1 MQQNNKIKSEMKIL
15 GKILTSAGCMLLG
28 YYLILG
34 AFAIHPYLGGVVIGI
49 AFYALGDIIRDK
61 Y

>member
-1 MQQNNKIKSEMKIL
+1 MKIL
-15 GKILTSAGCMLLG
+15 GKILTSAGCTILG

-34 AFAIHPYLGGVVIGI
+34 GFAIHPYLGGIFIGI

>member
-1 MQQNNKIKSEMKIL
+1 MKKL
-15 GKILTSAGCMLLG
+15 VKVLTSAGCTIFG

-34 AFAIHPYLGGVVIGI
+34 ALAIHPYLGGIVIGI
-49 AFYALGDIIRDK
+49 ALFALGDIIRDK

>member
-1 MQQNNKIKSEMKIL
+1 MKIL
-15 GKILTSAGCMLLG
+15 GKILTSVGCAILG

-34 AFAIHPYLGGVVIGI
+34 TFAIHPYLGGIVIGI
-49 AFYALGDIIRDK
+49 ALYALGDIIRDK

>member
-1 MQQNNKIKSEMKIL
+1 MKIL
-15 GKILTSAGCMLLG
+15 GKILTSAGCTILG

-34 AFAIHPYLGGVVIGI
+34 ALAIHSYLGGIVIGI
-49 AFYALGDIIRDK
+49 EFYALGDIIRDK

>member
-1 MQQNNKIKSEMKIL
+1 MKIL
-15 GKILTSAGCMLLG
+15 GKILTLTGCMILG

-34 AFAIHPYLGGVVIGI
+34 AFAIHPYLCGIIIGI
-49 AFYALGDIIRDK
+49 AFYAIGDIIRDK

>member
-1 MQQNNKIKSEMKIL
+1 MKIL
-15 GKILTSAGCMLLG
+15 GKILTSAGCTILG

-34 AFAIHPYLGGVVIGI
+34 ALAIHPYLGGIVIGI
-49 AFYALGDIIRDK
+49 AFFAIGDIIRDK

>member
-1 MQQNNKIKSEMKIL
+1 MKIL
-15 GKILTSAGCMLLG
+15 GKILTSAGCMILG

-34 AFAIHPYLGGVVIGI
+34 ALVIHPDLSGIVIGI
-49 AFYALGDIIRDK
+49 ALYALGDIIRDK